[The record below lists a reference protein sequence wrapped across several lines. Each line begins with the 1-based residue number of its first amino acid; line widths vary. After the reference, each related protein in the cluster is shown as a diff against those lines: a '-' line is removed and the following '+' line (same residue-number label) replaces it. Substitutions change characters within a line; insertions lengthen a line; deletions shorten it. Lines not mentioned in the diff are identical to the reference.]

1 MSGTALVMGT
11 NSSVMASMQRAET
24 GAPAWVDLHTTAG
37 TADAAR
43 FYCTLFGWTVVA
55 RHRPIDEDAGYWVF
69 QHGDVAVGGLA
80 TDADASWTMYVRVAD
95 VRATAL
101 AVAAR
106 GGTVVAAP
114 VRTLDGGRLALCAD
128 PEGARFA
135 VWESP
140 EGEDETDPGRAVAV
154 SSPSAPGYQLLCR
167 DAGAAAEFYGAV
179 LGWDTEVVP
188 CAEGA
193 RCARFLHP
201 DTGRVVGMAVEAG
214 PDAGTAT
221 RPGTPGRLA
230 ARWTV
235 HLTVTDTDQAVARAA
250 ELGATV
256 SVAPF
261 NLPDVGRVAI
271 LDDPDHA
278 TFSIVQAA

>member
-1 MSGTALVMGT
+1 MSGTTLVMET
-11 NSSVMASMQRAET
+11 NSSVMATMQRAET
-24 GAPAWVDLHTTAG
+24 GAPAWVDLRTTAG

-43 FYCTLFGWTVVA
+43 FYCSLFGWTVVA
-55 RHRPIDEDAGYWVF
+55 RHRPLDEPAGYWVF

-80 TDADASWTMYVRVAD
+80 TDDDDSWTMHVRVAD

-101 AVAAR
+101 AVAAH
-106 GGTVVAAP
+106 GGIVVAAP
-114 VRTLDGGRLALCAD
+114 VRTLDGGRMAVCAD

-140 EGEDETDPGRAVAV
+140 GGEDEADPGRAVAV
-154 SSPSAPGYQLLCR
+154 SSPSAPGYQLLCT
-167 DAGAAAEFYGAV
+167 DAVAAADFYGAV

-201 DTGRVVGMAVEAG
+201 DTGRPVGMAVEVAS
-214 PDAGTAT
+214 
-221 RPGTPGRLA
+221 GTPGHPP

-235 HLTVTDTDQAVARAA
+235 HLTVTDADEAVARAA

-261 NLPDVGRVAI
+261 NLPDGGRVAV
-271 LDDPDHA
+271 LDDPEHA